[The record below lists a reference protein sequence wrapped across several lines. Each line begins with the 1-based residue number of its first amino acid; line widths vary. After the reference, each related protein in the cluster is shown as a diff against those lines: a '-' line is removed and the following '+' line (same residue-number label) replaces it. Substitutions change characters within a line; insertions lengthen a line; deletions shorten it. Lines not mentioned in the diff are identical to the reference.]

1 MPGPKEFTPEISEDY
16 YNRLAGRIQK
26 RGEQSVG
33 LARGEALAAGREGD
47 PYEGVLTGA
56 ARSST
61 SRELADLDANLA
73 YQLAGLG
80 REERL
85 IGEGRGWQSAESQKE
100 FERDTAFR
108 ERMARLNE
116 TWQDEAEST
125 ANRRQMQQALWSLPA
140 TLIGAGAGFAGSY
153 YGGRKNT
160 TGGMAVG

>member
-1 MPGPKEFTPEISEDY
+1 MPQPLEFSPEISEDY

-73 YQLAGLG
+73 YQMAGLG

-85 IGEGRGWQSAESQKE
+85 TGEGRVWQAGQSKEE
-100 FERDTAFR
+100 FERQSAFQ
-108 ERMARLNE
+108 ERMARQRNAWE
-116 TWQDEAEST
+116 GEAAST
-125 ANRRQMQQALWSLPA
+125 ASRRQMQQALWQMPFQ
-140 TLIGAGAGFAGSY
+140 IGGQVAGGWASGGF
-153 YGGRKNT
+153 K
-160 TGGMAVG
+160 